1 MQPSQAEPAKKQ
13 LGYDSLSSCSCLES
27 SPGRLKTWRRSRA
40 PACSWQKVVL
50 QRCWT
55 HCLIIIL
62 SSSKLKRGTSSSS
75 IIAELLAWFALPDLS
90 FSWNISCCFGC
101 SLCSLTSRENLIWPA
116 TCWHCLFPWGLG
128 APWVLLRQIKSI
140 TYRKNNRS
148 TMHHLVD
155 QLVLQILRQ
164 TANLAKRNVCCSN
177 DRRLNLILITW

>member
-116 TCWHCLFPWGLG
+116 TCWHCLFPWSLGL
-128 APWVLLRQIKSI
+128 PESSCDKLSQLCTEKI
-140 TYRKNNRS
+140 TGQPCIIWWTNWFCKFWGR
-148 TMHHLVD
+148 LP
-155 QLVLQILRQ
+155 ILPIETSVAQ
-164 TANLAKRNVCCSN
+164 MTDV
-177 DRRLNLILITW
+177 